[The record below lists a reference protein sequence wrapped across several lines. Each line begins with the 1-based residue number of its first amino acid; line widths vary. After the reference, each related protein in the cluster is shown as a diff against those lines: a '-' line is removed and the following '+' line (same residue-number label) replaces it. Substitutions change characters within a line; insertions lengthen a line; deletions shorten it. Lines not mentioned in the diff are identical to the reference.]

1 MKQTMQVI
9 DSSNDYNNINQTFG
23 YAKYCYNRY
32 PNQALTYFISN
43 YPTDSGVSVKIFFY
57 QEFDL
62 TISYTF
68 LYSI

>member
-9 DSSNDYNNINQTFG
+9 DSSNDYKNINQTFG

-43 YPTDSGVSVKIFFY
+43 YPTDSGNYLKIKF
-57 QEFDL
+57 
-62 TISYTF
+62 IKKR
-68 LYSI
+68 IK